1 MVARN
6 MNARNMNARN
16 MNPVLLASAISTL
29 LLMHNHWTTASR
41 HSLARLC
48 RHVTEE
54 MCHLDSMYI
63 HSCQCAVGIE
73 DCGWPI
79 HQILIF
85 RLNSRWKGFV
95 SCLAFVCL
103 LREMVWWIELNFFWP
118 ITKVF
123 ASRLRYPNIFWVG
136 MVQNVS
142 NAATLYNNAPAPQ
155 KFDLVHKPIF
165 PLERVGWQIEIV
177 SLVLLI

>member
-95 SCLAFVCL
+95 SCLAYVCL
-103 LREMVWWIELNFFWP
+103 LREMVWWIKLNFFGLLPKYLPLDSGIRTSFEWVWCKMFQ
-118 ITKVF
+118 TL
-123 ASRLRYPNIFWVG
+123 LRYTITHQPPKNLTWFTSPFFHLRGWDDR
-136 MVQNVS
+136 
-142 NAATLYNNAPAPQ
+142 L
-155 KFDLVHKPIF
+155 KLLV
-165 PLERVGWQIEIV
+165 
-177 SLVLLI
+177 